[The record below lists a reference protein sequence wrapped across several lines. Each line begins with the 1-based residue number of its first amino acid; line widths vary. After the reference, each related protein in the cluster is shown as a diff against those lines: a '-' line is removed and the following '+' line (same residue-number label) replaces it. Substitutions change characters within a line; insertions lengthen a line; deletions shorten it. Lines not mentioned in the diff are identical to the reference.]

1 MQAVLCRQLGSYED
15 LTLETVDDPVP
26 GKGEVLID
34 VAAAGV
40 NFPDLLM
47 VRGHY
52 QMRPT
57 LPFVPGGEC
66 AGTVAAVG
74 EGVTRFAAGDRV
86 FAMGMTGAFA
96 EKMTVAEASVQ
107 PVPEGLGL
115 AAAAGV
121 AFTYGTSYY
130 ALAQRARLRSGET
143 LLVLGAAGG
152 VGTAAVALGKVMG
165 ARVIAAASSEEKL
178 DTATAAGADL
188 CINYTDEPLKD
199 RVKEL
204 TGGRGADVVYDPVGG
219 ETSEQALRAIAW
231 DGRYLV
237 IGFAAGEIPAI
248 PLNLVLLKSAQIVG
262 VFWGAW
268 LQRDPAASQRNF
280 DELGA
285 MFADGRLKPQVTPL
299 PLAEFHD
306 ALRTIAERRVLGK
319 LVLTMP
325 SATG

>member
-1 MQAVLCRQLGSYED
+1 MQAVLCKQLGPIED

-26 GKGEVLID
+26 GSGEILID
-34 VAAAGV
+34 VHAAGV

-52 QMRPT
+52 QARPP

-74 EGVTRFAAGDRV
+74 DEVTRFAVGDRV

-96 EKMTVAEASVQ
+96 EKMTAPEASVQ
-107 PVPEGLGL
+107 PVPDVMSLQD
-115 AAAAGV
+115 AAGV

-130 ALAQRARLRSGET
+130 ALKQRAGLRSGET

-152 VGTAAVALGKVMG
+152 VGTAAVALGKAMG

-178 DTATAAGADL
+178 DAAVAAGADL
-188 CINYTDEPLKD
+188 RIHYDAESLKD

-204 TGGRGADVVYDPVGG
+204 TGGHGADVVYDPVGG
-219 ETSEQALRAIAW
+219 DYCEAALRAIAW

-237 IGFAAGEIPAI
+237 IGFAAGEIPKI
-248 PLNLVLLKSAQIVG
+248 PLNLALLKSAHIIG

-268 LQRDPAASQRNF
+268 LQRDPAASQKNF

-285 MFADGRLKPQVTPL
+285 MFADGRLKPRVTPM
-299 PLAEFHD
+299 PLADFQE
-306 ALRTIAERRVLGK
+306 ALRTIAERRVRGK
-319 LVLTMP
+319 LVLTMGP
-325 SATG
+325 SP